1 MRVEGIDLLSLG
13 TMHIHAWDKRERE
26 TPRISKRR
34 VSSFLINSCVV
45 AFLCY
50 CCCSFFFYFLFTH
63 LSFIEWVRERERER
77 CCKTSRERKASET
90 RGGGERCIS
99 GGISMGQS
107 LRNWLGTHKKRIQT
121 LQLDPPLSSR
131 VWEGTMILFEKQMSD
146 KEK

>member
-50 CCCSFFFYFLFTH
+50 CCCSFFFYFFSLIS
-63 LSFIEWVRERERER
+63 LSLSEWVRERVR

-107 LRNWLGTHKKRIQT
+107 LRNWLGTHKKWIQT
-121 LQLDPPLSSR
+121 LQLDAPLSSR